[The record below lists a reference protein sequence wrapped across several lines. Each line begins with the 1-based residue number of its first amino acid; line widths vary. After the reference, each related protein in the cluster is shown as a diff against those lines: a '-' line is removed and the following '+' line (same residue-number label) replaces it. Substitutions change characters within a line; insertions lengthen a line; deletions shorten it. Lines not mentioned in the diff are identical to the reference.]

1 MVGLSVR
8 KDTSRIIGI
17 ALASV
22 AFIFS
27 FAYVKYSEYGFK
39 AEVYPMLMP
48 GWSGAG
54 IEDLVSLFAALLLLI
69 AMIALRR
76 MPQCVC
82 VIVSLCLYLMS
93 FCLYALHYSD
103 NTLEF
108 LISLFN
114 PYFILLIAP
123 FALSLAGAIWAL
135 SRNDDKSAALLA
147 LAFCLTAFALL
158 LMFLEVIPFGEKFG
172 STRYLSTF
180 LRYSATWLCV
190 PFACANMTESAD
202 SGKGQVAS
210 DGAEGVCE
218 GGIRQANL
226 KDGAETVKALKE
238 LLDMGA
244 IAEEEYEAKKRELL
258 GL

>member
-27 FAYVKYSEYGFK
+27 FVCVSYSEYGFTV
-39 AEVYPMLMP
+39 EMYPALMP
-48 GWSGAG
+48 GWSGSG
-54 IEDLVSLFAALLLLI
+54 IEDIVSFFAALLLLV

-82 VIVSLCLYLMS
+82 VIVSLCLYKMS

-103 NTLEF
+103 NALEF
-108 LISLFN
+108 PASLFN

-190 PFACANMTESAD
+190 PVVCAGMAANAD
-202 SGKGQVAS
+202 CSKGQVAS
-210 DGAEGVCE
+210 DRSEGVRD
-218 GGIRQANL
+218 GGVRRANL
-226 KDGAETVKALKE
+226 KNSAETVKALKE

-244 IAEEEYEAKKRELL
+244 ITEEEYEAKKRELL

>member
-1 MVGLSVR
+1 
-8 KDTSRIIGI
+8 
-17 ALASV
+17 
-22 AFIFS
+22 
-27 FAYVKYSEYGFK
+27 
-39 AEVYPMLMP
+39 
-48 GWSGAG
+48 
-54 IEDLVSLFAALLLLI
+54 
-69 AMIALRR
+69 MIALRR

-82 VIVSLCLYLMS
+82 VIVSLCLYKMS

-103 NTLEF
+103 NALEF
-108 LISLFN
+108 PASLFN

-190 PFACANMTESAD
+190 PVVCAGMAANAD
-202 SGKGQVAS
+202 CSKGQVAS
-210 DGAEGVCE
+210 DRSEGVRD
-218 GGIRQANL
+218 GGVRRANL
-226 KDGAETVKALKE
+226 KNSAETVKALKE

-244 IAEEEYEAKKRELL
+244 ITEEEYEAKKRELL

>member
-1 MVGLSVR
+1 MVVFSVR

-17 ALASV
+17 ALATV

-27 FAYVKYSEYGFK
+27 FVYVKHSEYGFR
-39 AEVYPMLMP
+39 AEMYPALMP

-54 IEDLVSLFAALLLLI
+54 IEDIVSVFAALLLLI
-69 AMIALRR
+69 AMIALKR

-82 VIVSLCLYLMS
+82 VIISLCLYTMS
-93 FCLYALHYSD
+93 FCLYALRFSD
-103 NTLEF
+103 NVFELLT
-108 LISLFN
+108 SLFN

-123 FALSLAGAIWAL
+123 FVLSLAGAIWAL
-135 SRNDDKSAALLA
+135 ARNDDKSAALLA

-190 PFACANMTESAD
+190 PFAYASMPASAD
-202 SGKGQVAS
+202 CGKGQAAW
-210 DGAEGVCE
+210 GRPEGVRD
-218 GGIRQANL
+218 GGMRQASL
-226 KDGAETVKALKE
+226 KNSAETVKSLKE

-244 IAEEEYEAKKRELL
+244 ITEEEYESKKKDLL